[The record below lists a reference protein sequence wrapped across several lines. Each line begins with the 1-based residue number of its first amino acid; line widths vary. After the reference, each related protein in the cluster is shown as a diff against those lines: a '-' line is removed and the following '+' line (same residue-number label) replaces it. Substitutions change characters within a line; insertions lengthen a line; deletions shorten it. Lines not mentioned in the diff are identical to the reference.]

1 MNNNSFDTLIKLHK
15 VEKRLLE
22 INHSRGD
29 LPGKIDVIKN
39 KINDLNNQSQLHNDR
54 LTEIDK
60 RKTLLTHTI
69 QDIESKVSS
78 LNDQM
83 YKVKSNRE
91 YEALLSEIDHLN
103 NENLNTIKELEEF
116 DEEVKKIE
124 SSLMKIMKV

>member
-1 MNNNSFDTLIKLHK
+1 MNNNSFDTLIRTSQI
-15 VEKRLLE
+15 EKRLLE

-69 QDIESKVSS
+69 
-78 LNDQM
+78 
-83 YKVKSNRE
+83 
-91 YEALLSEIDHLN
+91 
-103 NENLNTIKELEEF
+103 
-116 DEEVKKIE
+116 KI
-124 SSLMKIMKV
+124 LKAKLVH